1 MRDTM
6 RNYDEWKADDSDRE
20 RRDAMYDAG
29 YEACQRDVEASRYGP
44 RRDVADFGWVDDVH
58 PSDGTI
64 VRRLSCKGRKITAR
78 AYERKV
84 SNGDGAVTFSI
95 RLEHLPVFP
104 GAPLREWSLVWWSSR
119 DLPEDHARAA
129 MESAMDTLIDELRD
143 GLLWEHTQAVVDD
156 DIRATLARLASES
169 KEATP

>member
-1 MRDTM
+1 M
-6 RNYDEWKADDSDRE
+6 RNYDEWKTDDSDRE

-44 RRDVADFGWVDDVH
+44 RRQMDVAGWEKDVH
-58 PSDGTI
+58 SSSGAI
-64 VRRLSCKGRKITAR
+64 VRRIECVQGKINVR
-78 AYERKV
+78 AYEGKGEY
-84 SNGDGAVTFSI
+84 GDGVVTFSI
-95 RLEHLPVFP
+95 RCHRIA
-104 GAPLREWSLVWWSSR
+104 APACAPHREWCLIWWTSPN
-119 DLPEDHARAA
+119 LCEDYARAA

-156 DIRATLARLASES
+156 DIRATLARLASEG